1 MLSSYPITIN
11 NEVIPYPDTWEENPR
26 KKTNTF
32 ETESGN
38 IQKIIT
44 RTSRLCVSCSFTV
57 TSRWLKKFMGY
68 RDADSITVNIYE
80 PRSEVMGTYTMFID
94 DESFHYELI
103 KASRYAAN
111 TNGLYKLSFD
121 MEAF

>member
-1 MLSSYPITIN
+1 MLSSYPTTIN
-11 NEVIPYPDTWEENPR
+11 NEVIPYPDTWEENP
-26 KKTNTF
+26 KKKSNTF
-32 ETESGN
+32 ETEAGG

-68 RDADSITVNIYE
+68 RDANSLTVSIYDAKNETMT
-80 PRSEVMGTYTMFID
+80 SHTMFID
-94 DESFHYELI
+94 DDSFVYERI
-103 KASRYAAN
+103 KDSRYMTN

>member
-26 KKTNTF
+26 KKSNTF
-32 ETESGN
+32 ETEAGG

-68 RDADSITVNIYE
+68 RDADSIQVSIYE

-94 DESFHYELI
+94 DDSFRYDRI
-103 KASRYAAN
+103 KESRYAAN

>member
-1 MLSSYPITIN
+1 MLSSYPTTIN
-11 NEVIPYPDTWEENPR
+11 NEVIPYPDTWEENP
-26 KKTNTF
+26 KKKSNTF
-32 ETESGN
+32 ETEAGG

-57 TSRWLKKFMGY
+57 TSRWLKKFMEY
-68 RDADSITVNIYE
+68 RNANSLTVNIYD
-80 PRSEVMGTYTMFID
+80 PVLNAMASHTMFID
-94 DESFHYELI
+94 DESFVYERI
-103 KASRYAAN
+103 KDSRYVTN

>member
-1 MLSSYPITIN
+1 MLSSYPTTIN
-11 NEVIPYPDTWEENPR
+11 NEVIPYPDTWEENP
-26 KKTNTF
+26 KKKSNTF
-32 ETESGN
+32 ETEAGG

-57 TSRWLKKFMGY
+57 TSRWLKKFIGY
-68 RDADSITVNIYE
+68 RDANSLTVSIYDAKN
-80 PRSEVMGTYTMFID
+80 EVMTSHTMFID
-94 DESFHYELI
+94 DDSFVYERI
-103 KASRYAAN
+103 KDSRYVTN

>member
-11 NEVIPYPDTWEENPR
+11 NEVIPYPDTWEENP
-26 KKTNTF
+26 KKKSNTF
-32 ETESGN
+32 ETEAGG

-68 RDADSITVNIYE
+68 RDANSITVNIYE

-94 DESFHYELI
+94 DDSFIYERI
-103 KASRYAAN
+103 KDSRYVAN

>member
-1 MLSSYPITIN
+1 MLSSYPTTIN
-11 NEVIPYPDTWEENPR
+11 NEVIPYPDSWEENP
-26 KKTNTF
+26 KKKSNTF
-32 ETESGN
+32 ETEAGG
-38 IQKIIT
+38 IQKIVT

-68 RDADSITVNIYE
+68 RDANSLTVSIYDAKNET
-80 PRSEVMGTYTMFID
+80 MTAHTMFID
-94 DESFHYELI
+94 DDSFIYERI
-103 KASRYAAN
+103 KDSRYVTN

>member
-1 MLSSYPITIN
+1 MLSSYPTTIN
-11 NEVIPYPDTWEENPR
+11 NEVIPYPDTWEENP
-26 KKTNTF
+26 KKKSNTF
-32 ETESGN
+32 ETEAGG
-38 IQKIIT
+38 IQKIVT

-68 RDADSITVNIYE
+68 RDANSLTVSIYDAKN
-80 PRSEVMGTYTMFID
+80 EVMTSHTMFID
-94 DESFHYELI
+94 DDSFVYERI
-103 KASRYAAN
+103 KDSRYVTN

>member
-1 MLSSYPITIN
+1 MLSSYPTTIN
-11 NEVIPYPDTWEENPR
+11 NEVIPYPDSWEENP
-26 KKTNTF
+26 KKKSNTF
-32 ETESGN
+32 ETEAGG

-68 RDADSITVNIYE
+68 RDANSLTVSIYDAKN
-80 PRSEVMGTYTMFID
+80 EVMTSHTMFID
-94 DESFHYELI
+94 DDSFVYERI
-103 KASRYAAN
+103 KDSRYVTN